1 MATFE
6 SVSAVVTQAAKELGL
21 ATSAIADPY
30 ASTDPNI
37 LQMCALLTDA
47 GQEIIR
53 ERRWT
58 QSIAEQTFVT
68 VQGTDNYA
76 LPADFLRMIPQT
88 GWNRTNRLPIGG
100 PVDSE
105 EWQYLKGRLVGIVFN
120 VIIRK
125 WQGRW
130 HLFPDGASTPGGFT
144 IALEYMSSF
153 WVALAATPTLGAKY
167 APTLATDVLLFD
179 TWLMKRALKRAF
191 LRAKGFPSQAAED
204 DYEKALAQTMDDDAA
219 ARAHYLSRPNPLDP
233 LLGQQNIPYSGFG
246 S

>member
-6 SVSAVVTQAAKELGL
+6 TVAQVVSRAARELGL
-21 ATSAIADPY
+21 VSADVADPFGSSD
-30 ASTDPNI
+30 ANL
-37 LQMCALLTDA
+37 LQMCSLLTDV
-47 GQEIIR
+47 GDEIIR

-58 QSIAEQTFVT
+58 QAIAEQTFVT

-76 LPADFLRMIPQT
+76 FPSDFMRMVPQS

-125 WQGRW
+125 WKGRW
-130 HLFPDGASTPGGFT
+130 YLFPDGSATPGGFT
-144 IALEYMSSF
+144 IALEYMSSN
-153 WVALAATPTLGAKY
+153 WVAVTGAPTVPAKN
-167 APTLATDVLLFD
+167 APTLSTDVLLFD
-179 TWLMKRALKRAF
+179 RYLMKRALKRAF
-191 LRAKGFPSQAAED
+191 LRAKGFPSEAAQD
-204 DYEKALAQTMDDDAA
+204 DYDKALEQVMDDDSA
-219 ARAHYLSRPNPLDP
+219 ARAHYLSRPAPLDP
-233 LLGQQNIPYSGFG
+233 LLGQQNIPYTGFG